1 MLPRINICFK
11 LQWIH
16 ILIFLFYALIK
27 RYSTVNNSFSS
38 NYVATVSKNLV
49 ANDNLLYQLLNE
61 IDVDTLFDDFLF
73 IFVIIWS
80 LIKTNKDIWKEN
92 ISMYYR
98 YLYLDSF
105 GEAKNQKKIWLE
117 MKKKGR
123 KSYKYNFKKNF
134 KNNNNRV
141 KIEIA
146 G

>member
-1 MLPRINICFK
+1 MNR
-11 LQWIH
+11 H
-16 ILIFLFYALIK
+16 ILIFLFYVLIK
-27 RYSTVNNSFSS
+27 RYSTVNNSFFS
-38 NYVATVSKNLV
+38 NYVANVSKNLV

-134 KNNNNRV
+134 KNNNTRV

>member
-1 MLPRINICFK
+1 MNR
-11 LQWIH
+11 H
-16 ILIFLFYALIK
+16 ILIFLFYVLIK
-27 RYSTVNNSFSS
+27 RYSTVNNSFFS
-38 NYVATVSKNLV
+38 NYVANVSKNLV

>member
-1 MLPRINICFK
+1 MNR
-11 LQWIH
+11 H
-16 ILIFLFYALIK
+16 ILIFLFYVLIK
-27 RYSTVNNSFSS
+27 RYSTVNNSFSI
-38 NYVATVSKNLV
+38 NYVANVSKNLV

-134 KNNNNRV
+134 KNNNTRV